1 MDTSNLSQLE
11 TSVSK
16 ILQSYQALQKENQ
29 QLRVDR
35 DGLIEK
41 NKLASS
47 KIEAMI
53 TKLKEL
59 G

>member
-11 TSVSK
+11 DSVSK
-16 ILQSYQALQKENQ
+16 MLKIHQALRKENL

-41 NKLASS
+41 NKLASQ
-47 KIEAMI
+47 KIETMI
-53 TKLKEL
+53 CKLKEL

>member
-11 TSVSK
+11 SSVSK
-16 ILQSYQALQKENQ
+16 ILEKQLTLQKENQ

-41 NKLASS
+41 NKLASQ

-53 TKLKEL
+53 SKLKEL

>member
-11 TSVSK
+11 GSISK
-16 ILQSYQALQKENQ
+16 LLQMHQALQKENR
-29 QLRVDR
+29 QLRMDKDTLV
-35 DGLIEK
+35 EK

-53 TKLKEL
+53 NKLKEL
-59 G
+59 D